1 MDFEPMQN
9 PREWK
14 KAVFSDSFWT
24 MVQNAKN
31 HTKSAITFEII
42 GFFKF
47 STTIDLRIKLPTQ
60 IISHIEHLTNLNFF
74 KISPKDPQN
83 RFDIEY

>member
-1 MDFEPMQN
+1 
-9 PREWK
+9 
-14 KAVFSDSFWT
+14 

-31 HTKSAITFEII
+31 HTKSAITFKII
-42 GFFKF
+42 CFFKS

-74 KISPKDPQN
+74 KISPNGGPHWPILKNTHIDQKVLKK
-83 RFDIEY
+83 YH

>member
-1 MDFEPMQN
+1 
-9 PREWK
+9 
-14 KAVFSDSFWT
+14 

-42 GFFKF
+42 GFFEF

-60 IISHIEHLTNLNFF
+60 IIYHIEHLTNINFF
-74 KISPKDPQN
+74 KIPPKGGPHWPIFKN
-83 RFDIEY
+83 TKSVIKSLNYIKNGV